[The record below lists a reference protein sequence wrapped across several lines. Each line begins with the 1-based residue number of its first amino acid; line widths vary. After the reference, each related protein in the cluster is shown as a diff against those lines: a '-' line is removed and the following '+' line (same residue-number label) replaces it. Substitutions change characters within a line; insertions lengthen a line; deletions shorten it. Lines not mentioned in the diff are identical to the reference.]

1 MAARVMLRCVLSR
14 LARNVEDGSEVDV
27 TLTIRRTPNLSFLVA
42 FLLLASSASAWA
54 QMGDQN
60 GARSF
65 MDQTTIRI
73 WGAGNGR
80 RGVSPLLGVL
90 AKLEAD
96 YRTDHPD
103 TDFANSLNGNDSALG
118 ALYVGAADVA
128 LMDRDPSYIELD
140 GYQQV
145 IAGQKPFI
153 EAIMRGGIA
162 VAGHSSPLVII
173 VNRDNPLDTLSV
185 TQLERIFD
193 TTSEGAGQRA
203 KLWGDLGLRGIW
215 TSRPLHLYGFGIETD
230 EARTFSKAVLND
242 SRRWPCG
249 YRGMGGV
256 TGAAAA
262 RRIRSAVASDR
273 NAIGVTTFDSVSADT
288 KIVAI
293 EGLGD
298 KAILATPDTLRDGR
312 YILGRTVLALAKAQK
327 DGSMEAGVRS
337 FLAYL
342 VSARAE
348 SIVVADGEYLPL
360 ADDLLDTER
369 KVLR

>member
-1 MAARVMLRCVLSR
+1 MLRCVLSR
-14 LARNVEDGSEVDV
+14 LARNVDGSSEVEV
-27 TLTIRRTPNLSFLVA
+27 TLTIRRTPNLSFLLA
-42 FLLLASSASAWA
+42 FLLLAPGASPQA
-54 QMGDQN
+54 QLGDQS

-65 MDQTTIRI
+65 KDRATIRI
-73 WGAGNGR
+73 WGTGNGR
-80 RGVSPLLGVL
+80 LGASPLFGLL
-90 AKLEAD
+90 AILEAD

-103 TDFANSLNGNDSALG
+103 TDFVNSLNGNDSALG

-140 GYQQV
+140 GYQQA

-153 EAIMRGGIA
+153 EAIMRGGTA
-162 VAGHSSPLVII
+162 VGGHSSPLVII
-173 VNRDNPLDTLSV
+173 VNRYNPLERLSV
-185 TQLERIFD
+185 PQLERIFD
-193 TTSEGAGQRA
+193 ATNEGAGQRA

-249 YRGMGGV
+249 YREMEGV
-256 TGAAAA
+256 TGGAVA
-262 RRIRSAVASDR
+262 RRIRSAVASDT
-273 NAIGVTTFDSVSADT
+273 NAIGITTFDSVSADS

-293 EGLGD
+293 EGSGG
-298 KAILATPDTLRDGR
+298 KPIMVTPNTLRDGR
-312 YILGRTVLALAKAQK
+312 YILGRTVFALAKAQK
-327 DGSMEAGVRS
+327 DGSVEAAVRS

-348 SIVVADGEYLPL
+348 SIVAADGEYLPL
-360 ADDLLDTER
+360 ADDLLDPER